1 MCTINCQ
8 RTSSLQISEKMA
20 LNHWKLLVLLCV
32 FFPLAGAISSNNVF
46 YIGDLQG
53 NPNNSFK
60 TIGEFFANY
69 GADNFTAI
77 VLLDDWTHLDT
88 TLLITNVHNVSIS
101 GNGTRVCCHGNDS
114 GLVFRLASN
123 IEISGVSF
131 LNCGSIQESTSTDFR
146 DTSRSATLK
155 LKSAL
160 YFHYCTNISIT
171 SATFEDNRGVGV
183 VIYDSSGTVAIGDCI
198 FRGNQ
203 ISPDDSG
210 TFGGGGGVHI
220 EITSCPVGFASTCNT
235 SQNGVDVDNSIYQ
248 IRNCNFTENNATTLL
263 VDVSSYITLVP
274 DEKQALGRGGGVYVG
289 MGRSTSNVTVTISGC
304 TFEGNRAVFGGGIFV
319 AIKENAT
326 DNKVTVED
334 CNITVSIATESGG
347 GLYMLYASRSV
358 EMRNNLYVA
367 TGIVFRNNSAT
378 YHGGMFFMNAFKRAG
393 KNNSLQITRCEWTEN
408 RALYGAALGIATRS
422 GISYEK
428 QSIKVDSCSFSK
440 NTIVSHGKTIDGV
453 VHSWYWRA
461 VVSVS
466 FEFVAFEG
474 HTVFEGNVGSA
485 LLAKT
490 STIQFLP
497 FTVANFTNNSGYYGG
512 AIGLLWNSI
521 MLVNNHSKFHF
532 ENNTADKFGGAIYLE
547 HDEERNPFSMADTLC
562 PLQFEGNQRINVSFN
577 FVNNTAG
584 ISGNSIYF
592 TTLDSCVYL
601 CTRNKS
607 ADKTVDNVF
616 KCIGELNY
624 NHSKKSEFSTFNYDF
639 KVTQNISYLTNG
651 TIFAVP
657 GKQFDLPISVVDQFG
672 NPLSSVYPA
681 VDPSA
686 GIYINQASRCVSVS
700 TLRVYGRSNSEG
712 VLKLFNPGIFH
723 FSVEL
728 NIFLLPCPPAHRPE
742 NISLNNMQSESCM
755 CIRNLPG
762 IHCGNDADN
771 FDVYLIHGYWAG
783 YVVKNGTTQLSPDN
797 FFTCQCP
804 TGFCSSIHVN
814 STEFNETEYARYYP
828 IPTFSSQE
836 QVKEMDDFVCGSR
849 RRGILC
855 GECRPGFSVFFHS
868 PEYSCHPDKLCFVG
882 WLFYITS
889 ELLPLTILFVSV
901 IFFNI
906 SFTSGTINGFVL
918 FAQTIDFLLFNKSSS
933 DIVVLTSIYEVFYSF
948 FNLNFFGI
956 DKLSFCLLRGANALD
971 IIALKYAT
979 VVFAIVLVAV
989 MIFVM
994 KHCVITRKLPAMF
1007 ARDSAVTHGLSAFLI
1022 LCYAQCAQVSF
1033 RLLLSSRLYGTSAS
1047 QHRVLYNGE
1056 ISPFSLAHL
1065 PYAVPALLCLALI
1078 VFPPPII
1085 LLWHPLGKRL
1095 LSLCG
1100 LGESIFVRAI
1110 DKVLLV
1116 NKLMPLI
1123 DSFQSC
1129 FKDNC
1134 RFFAGLH
1141 FIYRLSLFGALLTG
1155 HATRFYYI
1163 WHGAFMLLA
1172 HTALQPYRKK
1182 LHNALDSLL
1191 FMNLLFIN
1199 LLSLFIDTKP
1209 VGYDSFFERDAL
1221 TASIFRLLLIFGPL
1235 ICAFGCLVFFFA
1247 RYFWQK
1253 MSNKPSE
1260 DADLDISYRVL
1271 RSDSEYSLR
1280 ELKHD

>member
-1 MCTINCQ
+1 MFTISCPTNKL
-8 RTSSLQISEKMA
+8 SAEVSVKMA
-20 LNHWKLLVLLCV
+20 LNHHWKLLVLLCV
-32 FFPLAGAISSNNVF
+32 FFPLAGAISIF
-46 YIGDLQG
+46 YIGDLQD
-53 NPNNSFK
+53 NSNNSFK
-60 TIGEFFANY
+60 TIGEFYENH
-69 GADNFTAI
+69 GVDNFTSI
-77 VLLDDWTHLDT
+77 VLLDDSTHLDT
-88 TLLITNVHNVSIS
+88 TLLITNVHDVSIS
-101 GNGTRVCCHGNDS
+101 GNGICVCCHGNDS
-114 GLVFRLASN
+114 GLVFRWASN

-171 SATFEDNRGVGV
+171 STTFEDNRGIGV
-183 VIYDSSGTVAIGDCI
+183 VIYDSSGTVDVSDCI
-198 FRGNQ
+198 FRGNMM
-203 ISPDDSG
+203 SPDDSE

-235 SQNGVDVDNSIYQ
+235 SQNCVDVDNSIYQ
-248 IRNCNFTENNATTLL
+248 IRNCNFTDNNATTLL

-274 DEKQALGRGGGVYVG
+274 GEKQALGRGGGVYVG
-289 MGRSTSNVTVTISGC
+289 MGRSASNVTVTISGC
-304 TFEGNRAVFGGGIFV
+304 TFARNSAVFGGGIFV
-319 AIKENAT
+319 VIEEKARNNT
-326 DNKVTVED
+326 VTVED
-334 CNITVSIATESGG
+334 CNITDSIANENGG
-347 GLYMLYASRSV
+347 GLYMLYASRSG
-358 EMRNNLYVA
+358 EMRNNLYIA
-367 TGIVFRNNSAT
+367 TGIIFRNNSAR
-378 YHGGMFFMNAFKRAG
+378 YHGGMFFMNVFKGAG
-393 KNNSLQITRCEWTEN
+393 KNNNLRITRCEWTEN
-408 RALYGAALGIATRS
+408 RAVYGAALGIATRS
-422 GISYEK
+422 KVSYEN

-440 NTIVSHGKTIDGV
+440 NRIVPNRKTIDGI

-474 HTVFEGNVGSA
+474 HTVFEDNVGSA
-485 LLAKT
+485 LLSKT

-497 FTVANFTNNSGYYGG
+497 FTVAIFTNNSGYHGG

-521 MLVNNHSKFHF
+521 MLVNDHSKFHF
-532 ENNTADKFGGAIYLE
+532 ENNKAEEFGGAMFLK
-547 HDEERNPFSMADTLC
+547 DDERNPLSMVDTLC
-562 PLQFEGNQRINVSFN
+562 PLQFEGNRRINVSFD

-607 ADKTVDNVF
+607 ADVTVDNVF

-657 GKQFDLPISVVDQFG
+657 GKQFDLPISVVDQLG
-672 NPLSSVYPA
+672 NPTSSVYTA
-681 VDPSA
+681 EIDPST
-686 GIYINQASRCVSVS
+686 GIYINQASTCVSDS

-712 VLKLFNPGIFH
+712 VLKLFNPGVFH

-728 NIFLLPCPPAHRPE
+728 NIFLLPCPPAQRPE

-762 IHCGNDADN
+762 IHCGHDADN

-783 YVVKNGTTQLSPDN
+783 YVVKNGTTQLSPDS

-836 QVKEMDDFVCGSR
+836 QVKEMNDFVCGSR
-849 RRGILC
+849 RKGILC
-855 GECRPGFSVFFHS
+855 GECRPSFSVFFHS
-868 PEYSCHPDKLCFVG
+868 PEYSCHPDKLCSVG
-882 WLFYITS
+882 WLFYIAS

-918 FAQTIDFLLFNKSSS
+918 FAQTIDSLLFNKSSS
-933 DIVVLTSIYEVFYSF
+933 DVVVLTSIYEVIYSF

-956 DKLSFCLLRGANALD
+956 DKLSFCLRRGANALD

-994 KHCVITRKLPAMF
+994 NCVITRKLPAMF

-1033 RLLLSSRLYGTSAS
+1033 RLLLSYRLYGTSAS

-1078 VFPPPII
+1078 VLPPPII
-1085 LLWHPLGKRL
+1085 LLWHPLGKCL

-1100 LGESIFVRAI
+1100 LGESFFVRAI

-1155 HATRFYYI
+1155 HATQFYYI

-1182 LHNALDSLL
+1182 LYNVIDSLL
-1191 FMNLLFIN
+1191 FTNLLFIN
-1199 LLSLFIDTKP
+1199 LLSLFID
-1209 VGYDSFFERDAL
+1209 
-1221 TASIFRLLLIFGPL
+1221 
-1235 ICAFGCLVFFFA
+1235 
-1247 RYFWQK
+1247 
-1253 MSNKPSE
+1253 N
-1260 DADLDISYRVL
+1260 
-1271 RSDSEYSLR
+1271 
-1280 ELKHD
+1280 